1 MSIENI
7 VESSCK
13 IIGNYFLNEQHKRDN
28 ENKNKMLDQIT
39 KNIKNEI
46 IKELNG
52 VEIFTPNYK
61 KEYFQSIKDI
71 FISLITGRSYY
82 LQRNNDNGRVN
93 SSTSNVLI
101 RYKTAEELFNSY
113 FTKILNKL
121 KTDEYI
127 IGLYGDIEDYIIA
140 FTNRLNIIKYYNEKG
155 PIKMNKPSSWVSPW
169 WVDGRG
175 LRTNTVVLGLTIENN
190 DLLLNDLQIDLINRM
205 FNKISFSGRIY
216 STEIPKGML
225 EIPEEVLKR
234 RPVKGKYMVT
244 KNMKQIQM
252 HFADIWGY
260 NLPDYYG
267 YYTNIV
273 KHIVYMFK
281 TYWTGK
287 FLSPFAKKIELEN
300 KRLVEIHSKIY
311 NETIYK
317 QQKEELDKKIQECN
331 AKIKF
336 LEITTIK
343 EKEVTE
349 KLNKLEILQKIL
361 KEKHEKIREIQN
373 KNKEMLD
380 DIKKREEIIEK
391 EKSKISNE
399 NNLIK
404 DERIKLQKDK
414 EHFEKYKQ
422 FLLEHDI

>member
-7 VESSCK
+7 VESSCQ
-13 IIGNYFLNEQHKRDN
+13 IVGNYFLEEQQKRDD
-28 ENKNKMLDQIT
+28 ENRNKLLVQIT

-52 VEIFTPNYK
+52 VELFTPNYK
-61 KEYFQSIKDI
+61 KDYFQNIKDM
-71 FISLITGRSYY
+71 FISLFGKERQGSRY
-82 LQRNNDNGRVN
+82 LQRNNNNRRVN
-93 SSTSNVLI
+93 HSSNAIIV
-101 RYKTAEELFNSY
+101 YKTAEELFNSY
-113 FTKILNKL
+113 FTNILSKL

-155 PIKMNKPSSWVSPW
+155 SGKNSSW

-175 LRTNTVVLGLTIENN
+175 IRTNTIVLGLTIENN

-205 FNKISFSGRIY
+205 FNKISFLYGII
-216 STEIPKGML
+216 STEIPK
-225 EIPEEVLKR
+225 EVYSISPGSPQKKFQVLSAYTR
-234 RPVKGKYMVT
+234 
-244 KNMKQIQM
+244 N
-252 HFADIWGY
+252 IWGA

-287 FLSPFAKKIELEN
+287 FISPFAKKIELEN

-311 NETIYK
+311 DETIYK
-317 QQKEELDKKIQECN
+317 EQKEELDNKIQECD
-331 AKIKF
+331 ATIKL

-349 KLNKLEILQKIL
+349 KITKLL
-361 KEKHEKIREIQN
+361 
-373 KNKEMLD
+373 
-380 DIKKREEIIEK
+380 
-391 EKSKISNE
+391 
-399 NNLIK
+399 
-404 DERIKLQKDK
+404 
-414 EHFEKYKQ
+414 FT
-422 FLLEHDI
+422 

>member
-7 VESSCK
+7 IESSCQ
-13 IIGNYFLNEQHKRDN
+13 IIGNYFLEEQQKRDD
-28 ENKNKMLDQIT
+28 ENRNKMLVQIT

-52 VEIFTPNYK
+52 VELFTPNYK
-61 KEYFQSIKDI
+61 KDYFQNIKDM
-71 FISLITGRSYY
+71 FISLFGKERTGSPYLRRS
-82 LQRNNDNGRVN
+82 NDNRRVN
-93 SSTSNVLI
+93 HSYNAIIV
-101 RYKTAEELFNSY
+101 YKTAEELFNSY
-113 FTKILNKL
+113 FTNILSKL

-155 PIKMNKPSSWVSPW
+155 SGKNNSW
-169 WVDGRG
+169 WVNGRG
-175 LRTNTVVLGLTIENN
+175 IRTNAVVLGLTIENN
-190 DLLLNDLQIDLINRM
+190 DLLLNDLQIDLINGL
-205 FNKISFSGRIY
+205 FNKISIFNGII
-216 STEIPKGML
+216 STEIPK
-225 EIPEEVLKR
+225 EVYSISPGNSQKKFQVLSAHTR
-234 RPVKGKYMVT
+234 
-244 KNMKQIQM
+244 N
-252 HFADIWGY
+252 IWGA

-287 FLSPFAKKIELEN
+287 FISPFAKKIELEN

-311 NETIYK
+311 DETIYK
-317 QQKEELDKKIQECN
+317 EQKEELDNKIQECD
-331 AKIKF
+331 AKIKL

-349 KLNKLEILQKIL
+349 KINKLEILQEIL
-361 KEKHEKIREIQN
+361 KEKGQKIREIQHKN
-373 KNKEMLD
+373 KNILD
-380 DIKKREEIIEK
+380 DVEKREKIIEK
-391 EKSKISNE
+391 ENWKISNE
-399 NNLIK
+399 KKLIES
-404 DERIKLQKDK
+404 ERIKLQKDK

-422 FLLEHDI
+422 YLLEQDI